1 MPEANEV
8 KTGTGRIR
16 RLRHRGRGSQIPIY
30 LGKQLRFF
38 VNESD
43 WKVIPMSA
51 VIAGLVSMVIR
62 RRLFINMEGS
72 LIGAFSLVCVAI
84 WNGCFNSIQ
93 SVCRERPIIKREHRS
108 GMHITSY
115 VIAHMIYQLGLC
127 VIQTAVTIYVMKA
140 VGVQFPEKG
149 FITPWMVV
157 DIGITML
164 LITYAADMMSLFIS
178 SISRTTTSAM
188 TIMPFVLIFQLV
200 FSGSIIPLPEWSRPM
215 SNYTISNYGIRA
227 LAAQSGYNEL
237 PMMTA
242 WNLVDNMRDR
252 EIGATV
258 TVGEIMDALG
268 SPGLEKYRDREVL
281 KAFTVGDIT
290 DALNTMD
297 GSLHL
302 RDQVVLSPVTVRS
315 VLETVSGSAAFADLR
330 EKKPLGFI
338 SGNTP
343 TIGEMVQA
351 MLDSGDLQDLLDR
364 EVGVTMTLGEVLDR
378 LKVEEL
384 ADENRDV
391 QVSPSVTLGEIID
404 FLRNNETLQAQRD
417 RSFTIRTTVGE
428 VMNIIGEERAKD
440 LLQNRTAEASRKP
453 EYDMNTKNIMD
464 NWLMLGAFILIFV
477 LLATIALELIDKDK
491 R

>member
-1 MPEANEV
+1 MPETNEV
-8 KTGTGRIR
+8 KRRGR
-16 RLRHRGRGSQIPIY
+16 RLRHRGRTSQIPIY

-72 LIGAFSLVCVAI
+72 LMGAFALACVAI

-93 SVCRERPIIKREHRS
+93 CVCRERAIIKREHRS

-115 VIAHMIYQLGLC
+115 VTAHMIYQLGLC
-127 VIQTAVTIYVMKA
+127 LLQTGVTLYVMLV
-140 VGVQFPEKG
+140 VGVQFPLKG
-149 FITPWMVV
+149 FITRWIML

-164 LITYAADMMSLFIS
+164 LISYAADMMSLFIS

-200 FSGSIIPLPEWSRPM
+200 FSGSIIPLPEWSKPM
-215 SNYTISNYGIRA
+215 ANYTISNYGIRA

-242 WNLVDNMRDR
+242 WNLVDKMRNR
-252 EIGATV
+252 EIGGTV
-258 TVGEIMDALG
+258 TLGEVMDALG
-268 SPGLEKYRDREVL
+268 SPGLEQYRDREVL
-281 KAFTVGDIT
+281 KSFTVGEVTDI
-290 DALNTMD
+290 LNSADDSMHMREKTVITPTT
-297 GSLHL
+297 L
-302 RDQVVLSPVTVRS
+302 RN
-315 VLETVSGSAAFADLR
+315 VLETLNNSAAFTDLR
-330 EKKPLGFI
+330 KSRPLGFI
-338 SGNTP
+338 SEKTP
-343 TIGEMVQA
+343 SVGELLKELLESPDMQEVLETEIGT
-351 MLDSGDLQDLLDR
+351 S
-364 EVGVTMTLGEVLDR
+364 MTLGDVLDR

-384 ADENRDV
+384 AMKNRDV
-391 QVSPSVTLGEIID
+391 VVSRPVTFGQIID
-404 FLRNNETLQAQRD
+404 FIRGNKALQAQRD
-417 RSFTIRTTVGE
+417 RTFTFRTTVGS
-428 VMNIIGEERAKD
+428 VMSVIGEEKMKD

-453 EYDMNTKNIMD
+453 EYDMTVDNIVN
-464 NWLMLGAFILIFV
+464 NWLMLGLFIAVFA